1 MVSRK
6 AIRDLVLEVSLL
18 ELMGS
23 SQYSQGSEDGEI
35 RLKRTP
41 PSKMAL
47 GWAKR
52 TPNPQKP
59 SNRPSTGST
68 SNNNRRSMAPPPA
81 PSPKTANRQTTLSQE
96 LYRQSTPKN
105 DPVPAFPGYVPA
117 PNNRSDDEN
126 TPVIAPPAN
135 MVTASQELRGISH
148 GVDDGVST
156 ESDSESESAPVPTRG
171 KQPAAEER
179 REISHGIN
187 DGISVSTDSGS
198 ESAHETVK
206 GKQPAIEASIPEPEK
221 DPLQVRYQRQV
232 DRLAKKEELEDPDFS
247 GPSQNT
253 PTPSYEDIQTQELN
267 DLAGL
272 NSGALRSQTLEDEG
286 LPTRPRTKMSTVV
299 NAVEACRVSFM
310 LDNQAEV
317 LIERID
323 DDDDEVFVPAAAQI
337 SEKTG
342 KKKRDQYGVRH
353 TLYEHL
359 KSPEGRRERDE
370 LILSV
375 RTNWR
380 PKSDLAIWPDGLAP
394 TSGGATIQVRD
405 VSSALWRALKP
416 LAEATK
422 GNPALAHK
430 AMIEAV
436 NNRVQISGKTPKLIA
451 EDIEVALRSIYSMT
465 PRKRARVTNAQA
477 EPSVEE
483 DPAPKRARQSERI
496 HADEQPARV
505 VEESAETIIPSSP
518 VEVDQAMPLMAN
530 DEPDT
535 EMDEP
540 EGPAIAGPSASLSEI
555 LHAVEFVEQP
565 QPTKSAPVLHPETTP
580 ALSPEILSSLSEV
593 RKALRGTPTS
603 RDVVI
608 STDSEWSQNSERLKG
623 LFEVYCTKA
632 FMMGKGN
639 IVVTFRVGDGTI
651 TS

>member
-1 MVSRK
+1 MVQRAAS
-6 AIRDLVLEVSLL
+6 VSHLAVVQIAWNPRNKL
-18 ELMGS
+18 TIFSVHEKRFVNWVWK
-23 SQYSQGSEDGEI
+23 YSQGSEDGEI
-35 RLKRTP
+35 SLKRTP

-52 TPNPQKP
+52 TPNPQRP

-117 PNNRSDDEN
+117 LDSRSDDEN

-135 MVTASQELRGISH
+135 MVTASQDLRGISH
-148 GVDDGVST
+148 GVDDGISTDDGVTTDDGVST
-156 ESDSESESAPVPTRG
+156 DDGISDPTDVKSESAPAPANDR
-171 KQPAAEER
+171 QPALEA
-179 REISHGIN
+179 
-187 DGISVSTDSGS
+187 
-198 ESAHETVK
+198 
-206 GKQPAIEASIPEPEK
+206 PAPEPEK
-221 DPLQVRYQRQV
+221 DPLQARYQLEV
-232 DRLAKKEELEDPDFS
+232 DRLARLEELEDPEYP
-247 GPSQNT
+247 GPSQST
-253 PTPSYEDIQTQELN
+253 PTPSCESIQTQELV
-267 DLAGL
+267 DLTNL
-272 NSGALRSQTLEDEG
+272 NSGAVRSQTLEDEG

-299 NAVEACRVSFM
+299 NAVEASRNSFT
-310 LDNQAEV
+310 LDDQEEV
-317 LIERID
+317 LIERKD

-436 NNRVQISGKTPKLIA
+436 DNRVQISGKTPKLIA
-451 EDIEVALRSIYSMT
+451 EDIEVALRSIHNMT

-477 EPSVEE
+477 GPSVED
-483 DPAPKRARQSERI
+483 DPVPKRARRS
-496 HADEQPARV
+496 EQPAQV
-505 VEESAETIIPSSP
+505 VEESVVTMVPSSP
-518 VEVDQAMPLMAN
+518 MEFDGAMPPLAN
-530 DEPDT
+530 DEPDAD
-535 EMDEP
+535 MGEP
-540 EGPAIAGPSASLSEI
+540 EGPATDSLSATLSEI
-555 LHAVEFVEQP
+555 LQAVEVVEQP
-565 QPTKSAPVLHPETTP
+565 QPTKSAPGLNPETTP
-580 ALSPEILSSLSEV
+580 SLSPEILSSLSEV

-608 STDSEWSQNSERLKG
+608 STDSEWSQNSEGLKG

-632 FMMGKGN
+632 FLMGRRN
-639 IVVTFRVGDGTI
+639 IVVTFKVGDENNTF
-651 TS
+651 

>member
-1 MVSRK
+1 
-6 AIRDLVLEVSLL
+6 
-18 ELMGS
+18 
-23 SQYSQGSEDGEI
+23 
-35 RLKRTP
+35 
-41 PSKMAL
+41 MAL

-52 TPNPQKP
+52 TPDPQKP

-68 SNNNRRSMAPPPA
+68 SNNSRRSMAPPPA

-117 PNNRSDDEN
+117 PVNRSNDEN

-156 ESDSESESAPVPTRG
+156 DDGVTTDDGVSTDDGISDPSDVKSESAPAPANDR
-171 KQPAAEER
+171 QPALEA
-179 REISHGIN
+179 
-187 DGISVSTDSGS
+187 
-198 ESAHETVK
+198 
-206 GKQPAIEASIPEPEK
+206 PAPEPEK
-221 DPLQVRYQRQV
+221 DPLQARYQLEV
-232 DRLAKKEELEDPDFS
+232 DRLARLEELEDPEYP
-247 GPSQNT
+247 GPSQST
-253 PTPSYEDIQTQELN
+253 PTPSCESIPTQELV
-267 DLAGL
+267 DLTNL
-272 NSGALRSQTLEDEG
+272 NSGAVRSQTLEDEG

-299 NAVEACRVSFM
+299 NAVEACRNSFM
-310 LDNQAEV
+310 LDNQEEV
-317 LIERID
+317 LIERIDD
-323 DDDDEVFVPAAAQI
+323 DDDDEVFVPAAAQP

-436 NNRVQISGKTPKLIA
+436 DNRVQISGKTPKLIA
-451 EDIEVALRSIYSMT
+451 EDIEVALRSIHNMT

-477 EPSVEE
+477 GPSVED
-483 DPAPKRARQSERI
+483 DPAPKRARQSGRV
-496 HADEQPARV
+496 HTDELRQV

-518 VEVDQAMPLMAN
+518 VEVDMAN
-530 DEPDT
+530 NEPDAD
-535 EMDEP
+535 MGEP
-540 EGPAIAGPSASLSEI
+540 EGPATAGLPATLSEI
-555 LHAVEFVEQP
+555 LQAVEVVEQP
-565 QPTKSAPVLHPETTP
+565 QPTKSAPGLHPETTP
-580 ALSPEILSSLSEV
+580 SLSPEILSSLSEV

-608 STDSEWSQNSERLKG
+608 STDSEWSQYSEGLKG

>member
-1 MVSRK
+1 
-6 AIRDLVLEVSLL
+6 
-18 ELMGS
+18 
-23 SQYSQGSEDGEI
+23 
-35 RLKRTP
+35 
-41 PSKMAL
+41 MAL

-68 SNNNRRSMAPPPA
+68 SNNNRRAMAPPPA

-105 DPVPAFPGYVPA
+105 DPVPAFPGYAPA
-117 PNNRSDDEN
+117 PVNRSNDEN

-156 ESDSESESAPVPTRG
+156 DDGVTTDDGVSTD
-171 KQPAAEER
+171 
-179 REISHGIN
+179 
-187 DGISVSTDSGS
+187 DGISDPSDVKS
-198 ESAHETVK
+198 EGAPAPANDR
-206 GKQPAIEASIPEPEK
+206 QPALEAPAPEPEK
-221 DPLQVRYQRQV
+221 DPLQARYQLEV
-232 DRLAKKEELEDPDFS
+232 DRLARLEELEDPEYP
-247 GPSQNT
+247 GPSQST
-253 PTPSYEDIQTQELN
+253 PTPSCESIRTQELV
-267 DLAGL
+267 DLTNL
-272 NSGALRSQTLEDEG
+272 NSGAVRSQTLEVEG

-299 NAVEACRVSFM
+299 NAVEACRNSFM
-310 LDNQAEV
+310 LDNQEEV
-317 LIERID
+317 LIERIDD

-394 TSGGATIQVRD
+394 TSGGAIIQVRD

-422 GNPALAHK
+422 GNAALAHK

-436 NNRVQISGKTPKLIA
+436 DNRVQISGRTPKLIA
-451 EDIEVALRSIYSMT
+451 EDIEVALRSIHNMT

-477 EPSVEE
+477 GPSVED
-483 DPAPKRARQSERI
+483 DPVPKRARRS
-496 HADEQPARV
+496 EQPAQV
-505 VEESAETIIPSSP
+505 VEESVVTMVPSSP
-518 VEVDQAMPLMAN
+518 MEVDGAMPPLAN
-530 DEPDT
+530 DEPDAD
-535 EMDEP
+535 MGEP
-540 EGPAIAGPSASLSEI
+540 EGPATDSLSATLSEI
-555 LHAVEFVEQP
+555 LQAVEVVEQP
-565 QPTKSAPVLHPETTP
+565 QPTKSAPVLHPDTTP
-580 ALSPEILSSLSEV
+580 SLSPEILSSLSEV

-603 RDVVI
+603 RNAVI

-623 LFEVYCTKA
+623 LFELMCMKA
-632 FMMGKGN
+632 DSMGKRN
-639 IVVTFRVGDGTI
+639 IVVTFKVGDENNTF
-651 TS
+651 